1 MGAISA
7 GIGAGTAIL
16 GGFLGSQAA
25 NKAAQLQATGA
36 TQAGNLAAAAG
47 QQAQGYQQQQLG
59 AAVGAAAPYTTA
71 GAAATSQLSGMLQP
85 GGYLASTWNQQFQAP
100 TAAEAAQTPGYQFTL
115 QQGTQAL
122 NRGAAA
128 RGDLLSSGAA
138 KQLEQ
143 YGTGLANQT
152 YNDVYNRAM
161 GQYQTN
167 YQTFRNNQADMY
179 NRLMGVSSQ
188 GLGAVSDLNRM
199 RQAAAQYYGSAGMS
213 AAGMQ
218 GQDILNAAEAR
229 AQGVLGAAGAWQGA
243 LGGAGSAAMGYGI
256 FNRMYPGGGAGGGGG
271 NFMGGP
277 GTTLWN
283 PSYMPLTGPPSMS
296 SVGATGGG
304 LSSLSSLLG
313 AF

>member
-1 MGAISA
+1 MGFLGPA
-7 GIGAGTAIL
+7 IGAGTAIL

-36 TQAGNLAAAAG
+36 TQAGNLAQAAG

-59 AAVGAAAPYTTA
+59 AATAGMAPYTAA
-71 GAAATSQLSGMLQP
+71 GAGATSQLSSLLQP

-100 TAAEAAQTPGYQFTL
+100 TAEQAAATPGYQFTL

-167 YQTFRNNQADMY
+167 YQTFRNNQADLF
-179 NRLMGVSSQ
+179 NRLYGASEQ
-188 GLGAVSDLNRM
+188 GLAATSDLSRM
-199 RQAAAQYYGSAGMS
+199 RQAAAENYGRLGMTSAQW
-213 AAGMQ
+213 Q

-229 AQGVLGAAGAWQGA
+229 AQGVLGAAGAWRGA
-243 LGGAGSAAMGYGI
+243 LSNVGGAAMAMPNI
-256 FNRMYPGGGAGGGGG
+256 NFGGWGGGGG
-271 NFMGGP
+271 
-277 GTTLWN
+277 
-283 PSYMPLTGPPSMS
+283 
-296 SVGATGGG
+296 GGG
-304 LSSLSSLLG
+304 GGTWANVNANPGGYFNLGGADLSGGGGMTALASMFG
-313 AF
+313 V

>member
-1 MGAISA
+1 MGAVAA
-7 GIGAGTAIL
+7 GIGAGTSIL

-59 AAVGAAAPYTTA
+59 AATTAAQPYTTA
-71 GAAATSQLSGMLQP
+71 GAAATSQLSDLLKP

-100 TAAEAAQTPGYQFTL
+100 TAEQAAQTPGYQFTL

-128 RGDLLSSGAA
+128 RGNLLSSGAA

-167 YQTFRNNQADMY
+167 YQTFLNNQQGLY
-179 NRLMGVSSQ
+179 GRLMGMSGQ
-188 GLGAVSDLNRM
+188 GLQATSDLNRL
-199 RQAAAQYYGSAGMS
+199 RQAAAENYGGLGMK

-229 AQGVLGAAGAWQGA
+229 AQGVMGAAGAWQGA
-243 LGGAGSAAMGYGI
+243 LSGAGGAAMGYGA
-256 FNRMYPGGGAGGGGG
+256 FNRMYPSGGGGG
-271 NFMGGP
+271 ATNLGSLLSPGQISGAFGGP
-277 GTTLWN
+277 TSAGTVTPGISGEL
-283 PSYMPLTGPPSMS
+283 PL
-296 SVGATGGG
+296 VGG
-304 LSSLSSLLG
+304 
-313 AF
+313 